1 MKKLSSLS
9 IALSNLSYKINRTLS
24 MLLLTSLCAASVFAC
39 VVLSY
44 GLKNGINTIQKRLGA
59 DFMIVPKGAEQ
70 KMQSVLISGE
80 PNYFYMEKEIAEKI
94 SQIEGVEKVT
104 SRFYLTSVSEDCC
117 DFPVQIVGFEPETD
131 FVISPW
137 IEESFPPDSKKFT
150 EEFYTEGCIVTGSNV
165 LTQKDGVR
173 FFDKTHPVSGKLSK
187 SGAGIDNAVFV
198 SMNTLKEIY
207 DDAKGRGF
215 GFISDGKAGSKVSAV
230 FVRLSEGAKADST
243 AVKITSR
250 IPNVSVVKRDAVF
263 SEISS
268 SLDFVFFILKILAVS
283 VTLFTVI
290 SLAIISPLAVSS
302 RTAEFS
308 ILRILGAAHKKCAKI
323 LLYEALF
330 ISVAGGLS
338 GIALA
343 CLLVFPFCT
352 AIDSA
357 LSVPL
362 VFPPPA
368 ILFLTGCAVLLAV
381 IFAVLLSALKNI
393 IAVSKLEPYNTMKQG

>member
-9 IALSNLSYKINRTLS
+9 IALSNLSYKINRTFS

-39 VVLSY
+39 AVLSF
-44 GLKNGINTIQKRLGA
+44 GLKNGISTVQKRLGA
-59 DFMIVPKGAEQ
+59 DLMIVPEGAEQ

-137 IEESFPPDSKKFT
+137 IEESFPPDSKKIT
-150 EEFYTEGCIVTGSNV
+150 EEFYKEGCVVTGTNV

-173 FFDKTHPVSGKLSK
+173 FFGKTHPVSGRLSK

-215 GFISDGKAGSKVSAV
+215 GFISDGEAGSKVSAV

-243 AVKITSR
+243 SVKITSR

-268 SLDFVFFILKILAVS
+268 SLDSVFFILKILAAS

-290 SLAIISPLAVSS
+290 SLAIIFPLAVSS

-323 LLYEALF
+323 LLCEALF

-368 ILFLTGCAVLLAV
+368 ILFLTGCAVILAV
-381 IFAVLLSALKNI
+381 ILAVLLSALKSI
-393 IAVSKLEPYNTMKQG
+393 IAVSKLEPYSAMKQG

>member
-39 VVLSY
+39 VVLFY
-44 GLKNGINTIQKRLGA
+44 GLKNGINTVQKRLGA
-59 DFMIVPKGAEQ
+59 DLMIVPKGAEQ

-150 EEFYTEGCIVTGSNV
+150 EEFYTEGCVVTGSNV

-173 FFDKTHPVSGKLSK
+173 FFGKTHPVSGKLSK

-268 SLDFVFFILKILAVS
+268 SLDSVFFILKILVVS

-290 SLAIISPLAVSS
+290 SLAIIFPLAISS

-330 ISVAGGLS
+330 ISVAGGVS

-343 CLLVFPFCT
+343 RLLVFPFCT

-362 VFPPPA
+362 VFRR
-368 ILFLTGCAVLLAV
+368 LQFS
-381 IFAVLLSALKNI
+381 F
-393 IAVSKLEPYNTMKQG
+393 

>member
-39 VVLSY
+39 VVLY
-44 GLKNGINTIQKRLGA
+44 FGLKNGINTIQKRLGA
-59 DFMIVPKGAEQ
+59 DLMIVPKGAEQ
-70 KMQSVLISGE
+70 KMQSVLIPGE

-150 EEFYTEGCIVTGSNV
+150 EEFYTEGCVVTGSNV

-173 FFDKTHPVSGKLSK
+173 FFGKTHPVSGKLSK

-308 ILRILGAAHKKCAKI
+308 ILRILGAAHKKCAEI

-343 CLLVFPFCT
+343 SLLVFPFCT

-381 IFAVLLSALKNI
+381 IFAVLLSALKSI

>member
-59 DFMIVPKGAEQ
+59 DLMIVPKGAEQ

-150 EEFYTEGCIVTGSNV
+150 EEFYTEGCVVTGSNV

-173 FFDKTHPVSGKLSK
+173 FFGKTHPVSGKLSK

-268 SLDFVFFILKILAVS
+268 SLDSVFFILKILAVS

-290 SLAIISPLAVSS
+290 SLAIIFPLAVSS
-302 RTAEFS
+302 RIAEFS

-381 IFAVLLSALKNI
+381 IFAVLLSALKSI
-393 IAVSKLEPYNTMKQG
+393 IAVSKLEPYSAMKQG

>member
-39 VVLSY
+39 VVLY
-44 GLKNGINTIQKRLGA
+44 FGLKNGINTIQKRLGA
-59 DFMIVPKGAEQ
+59 DLMIVPKGAEQ
-70 KMQSVLISGE
+70 KMQSVLISDE
-80 PNYFYMEKEIAEKI
+80 PNYFYIEKEIAEKI

-150 EEFYTEGCIVTGSNV
+150 EEFYTEGCVVTGSNV

-173 FFDKTHPVSGKLSK
+173 FFGKTHPVSGKLSK

-268 SLDFVFFILKILAVS
+268 SLDSIFFILKILAVS

-290 SLAIISPLAVSS
+290 SLAIIFPLAVSS
-302 RTAEFS
+302 RIAEFS
-308 ILRILGAAHKKCAKI
+308 ILRILGAAHKKCAEI

-381 IFAVLLSALKNI
+381 IFAVLLSALKSI
-393 IAVSKLEPYNTMKQG
+393 IAVSKLEPYSAMKQG

>member
-39 VVLSY
+39 VVLY
-44 GLKNGINTIQKRLGA
+44 FGLKNGINTIQKRLGA
-59 DFMIVPKGAEQ
+59 DLMIVPKGAEQ

-150 EEFYTEGCIVTGSNV
+150 EEFYTEGCVVTGNNV

-173 FFDKTHPVSGKLSK
+173 FFGKTHPVSGKLSK

-207 DDAKGRGF
+207 DDAKERGF

-268 SLDFVFFILKILAVS
+268 SLDSVFFILKILAVS

-290 SLAIISPLAVSS
+290 SLAIIFPLAVSS

-308 ILRILGAAHKKCAKI
+308 ILRILGAAHKKCAEI

-381 IFAVLLSALKNI
+381 IFAVLLSALKSI
-393 IAVSKLEPYNTMKQG
+393 IAVSKLEPYSAMKQG

>member
-1 MKKLSSLS
+1 MKKLSSIS

-39 VVLSY
+39 VVLY
-44 GLKNGINTIQKRLGA
+44 FGLKNGINTIQKRLGA
-59 DFMIVPKGAEQ
+59 DLMIVPKGAEQ

-150 EEFYTEGCIVTGSNV
+150 EEFYTEGCVVTGSNV

-173 FFDKTHPVSGKLSK
+173 FFGKTHPVSGKLSK

-215 GFISDGKAGSKVSAV
+215 GFISDGNAGSKVSAV

-268 SLDFVFFILKILAVS
+268 SLDSVFFILKILAVS

-290 SLAIISPLAVSS
+290 SLAIIFPLAVSS

-308 ILRILGAAHKKCAKI
+308 ILRILGAVHKKCAKI

-381 IFAVLLSALKNI
+381 IFAVLLSALKSI
-393 IAVSKLEPYNTMKQG
+393 IAVSKLEPYSTMKQG

>member
-59 DFMIVPKGAEQ
+59 DLMIVPKGAEQ

-150 EEFYTEGCIVTGSNV
+150 EEFYTEGCVVTGSNV

-173 FFDKTHPVSGKLSK
+173 FFGKTHPVSGKLSK

-308 ILRILGAAHKKCAKI
+308 ILRILGAAHKKCAEI
-323 LLYEALF
+323 LLYEVLF

-381 IFAVLLSALKNI
+381 IFAVLLSALKSI
-393 IAVSKLEPYNTMKQG
+393 IAVSKLEPYSAMKQG

>member
-39 VVLSY
+39 VVLY
-44 GLKNGINTIQKRLGA
+44 FGLKNGINTIQKRLGA
-59 DFMIVPKGAEQ
+59 DLMIVPKGAEQ

-150 EEFYTEGCIVTGSNV
+150 EEFYTEGCVVTGSNV

-173 FFDKTHPVSGKLSK
+173 FFGKTHPVSGKLSK

-268 SLDFVFFILKILAVS
+268 SLDSVFFILKILAVS

-290 SLAIISPLAVSS
+290 SLAIIFPLAVSS

-308 ILRILGAAHKKCAKI
+308 ILRILGAAHKKCAEI

-381 IFAVLLSALKNI
+381 IFAVLLSALKSI
-393 IAVSKLEPYNTMKQG
+393 IAVSKLEPYSTMKQG

>member
-44 GLKNGINTIQKRLGA
+44 GLKNGINTVQKRLGA
-59 DFMIVPKGAEQ
+59 DLMIVPKGAEQ

-173 FFDKTHPVSGKLSK
+173 FFGKTHPVSGKLSK

-290 SLAIISPLAVSS
+290 SLAIIFPLAVSS

-362 VFPPPA
+362 VFPPPT
-368 ILFLTGCAVLLAV
+368 ILFLTDCAVLLAV
-381 IFAVLLSALKNI
+381 IFAVLLSALKSI
-393 IAVSKLEPYNTMKQG
+393 IAVSKLEPYSAMKQG

>member
-39 VVLSY
+39 VVLY
-44 GLKNGINTIQKRLGA
+44 FGLKNGINTIQKRLGA
-59 DFMIVPKGAEQ
+59 DLMIVPKGAEQ
-70 KMQSVLISGE
+70 KMQSVLIPGE

-150 EEFYTEGCIVTGSNV
+150 EEFYTEGCVVTGSNV

-250 IPNVSVVKRDAVF
+250 IPNVSVLKRDAVF

-268 SLDFVFFILKILAVS
+268 SLDSVFFILKILAVS

-290 SLAIISPLAVSS
+290 SLAIIFPLAVSS

-308 ILRILGAAHKKCAKI
+308 ILRILGAPHKKCAEI

-343 CLLVFPFCT
+343 SLLVFPFCT

-381 IFAVLLSALKNI
+381 IFAVLLSALKSI
-393 IAVSKLEPYNTMKQG
+393 IAVSKLEPYSAMKQG

>member
-39 VVLSY
+39 VVLY
-44 GLKNGINTIQKRLGA
+44 FGLKNGINTIQKRLGA
-59 DFMIVPKGAEQ
+59 DLMIVPKGAEQ

-80 PNYFYMEKEIAEKI
+80 PNYFYIEKEIAEKI

-150 EEFYTEGCIVTGSNV
+150 EEFYTEGCVVTGSNV

-173 FFDKTHPVSGKLSK
+173 FFGKTHPVSGKLSK

-207 DDAKGRGF
+207 DDAKERGF

-268 SLDFVFFILKILAVS
+268 SLDSVFFILKILAVS

-290 SLAIISPLAVSS
+290 SLAIIFPLAVSS

-308 ILRILGAAHKKCAKI
+308 ILRILGAAHKKCAEI

-381 IFAVLLSALKNI
+381 IFAVLLSALKSI
-393 IAVSKLEPYNTMKQG
+393 IAVSKLEPYSAMKQG

>member
-39 VVLSY
+39 VVLFY
-44 GLKNGINTIQKRLGA
+44 GLKNGINTVQKRLGA
-59 DFMIVPKGAEQ
+59 DLMIVPKGAEQ

-150 EEFYTEGCIVTGSNV
+150 EEFYTEGCVVTGSNV

-173 FFDKTHPVSGKLSK
+173 FFGKTHPVSGKLSK
-187 SGAGIDNAVFV
+187 SGAEIDNAVFV

-268 SLDFVFFILKILAVS
+268 SLDSVFFILKILVVS

-290 SLAIISPLAVSS
+290 SLAIIFPLAISS

-308 ILRILGAAHKKCAKI
+308 ILRILGAAHKKCTKI

-362 VFPPPA
+362 GFPPPA

-381 IFAVLLSALKNI
+381 IFAVLLSALKSI
-393 IAVSKLEPYNTMKQG
+393 IAVSKLEPYSAMKQG

>member
-39 VVLSY
+39 IILSF

-59 DFMIVPKGAEQ
+59 DLMIVPKGAEQ

-104 SRFYLTSVSEDCC
+104 SCFYLTSVSEDCC

-137 IEESFPPDSKKFT
+137 IEESFSPDSKKFT

-173 FFDKTHPVSGKLSK
+173 FLGKTHPVSGKLSK

-198 SMNTLKEIY
+198 SMSTLKEIY

-268 SLDFVFFILKILAVS
+268 SLDSVFFILKILAVS

-290 SLAIISPLAVSS
+290 SLAIIFPLAVSS

-330 ISVAGGLS
+330 ISAAGGLS

-381 IFAVLLSALKNI
+381 IFAVLLSALKSI
-393 IAVSKLEPYNTMKQG
+393 IAVSKLEPYSTMKQG

>member
-39 VVLSY
+39 VVLY
-44 GLKNGINTIQKRLGA
+44 FGLKNGINTIQKRLGA
-59 DFMIVPKGAEQ
+59 DLMIVPKGAEQ
-70 KMQSVLISGE
+70 KMQSVLIPGE

-173 FFDKTHPVSGKLSK
+173 FFGKTHPVSGKLSK

-215 GFISDGKAGSKVSAV
+215 GFISDGNAGSKVSAV

-268 SLDFVFFILKILAVS
+268 SLDSVFFILKILAVS

-308 ILRILGAAHKKCAKI
+308 ILRILGAAHKKCAEI

-381 IFAVLLSALKNI
+381 IFAVLLSALKSI

>member
-39 VVLSY
+39 VVLSF
-44 GLKNGINTIQKRLGA
+44 GLKNGINTVQKRLGA
-59 DFMIVPKGAEQ
+59 DLMIVPKGAEQ
-70 KMQSVLISGE
+70 KMQSVLILGE

-137 IEESFPPDSKKFT
+137 IEESFSPDSKKFT

-173 FFDKTHPVSGKLSK
+173 FFGKTHPVSGKLSK

-268 SLDFVFFILKILAVS
+268 SLDSVFFILKILAVS

-290 SLAIISPLAVSS
+290 SLAIIFPLAVSS

-381 IFAVLLSALKNI
+381 IFAVLLSALKSI
-393 IAVSKLEPYNTMKQG
+393 IAVSKLEPYSAMKQG

>member
-39 VVLSY
+39 VVLY
-44 GLKNGINTIQKRLGA
+44 FGLKNGINTIQKRLGA
-59 DFMIVPKGAEQ
+59 DLMIVPKGAEQ
-70 KMQSVLISGE
+70 KMQSVLIPGE

-150 EEFYTEGCIVTGSNV
+150 EEFYTEGCVVTGSNV

-268 SLDFVFFILKILAVS
+268 SLDSVFFILKILAVS

-290 SLAIISPLAVSS
+290 SLAIIFPLAVSS

-381 IFAVLLSALKNI
+381 IFAVLLSALKSI
-393 IAVSKLEPYNTMKQG
+393 IAVSKLEPYSTMKQG

>member
-39 VVLSY
+39 VVLY
-44 GLKNGINTIQKRLGA
+44 FGLKNGINTIQKRLGA
-59 DFMIVPKGAEQ
+59 DLMIVPKGAEQ
-70 KMQSVLISGE
+70 KMQSVLIPGE

-173 FFDKTHPVSGKLSK
+173 FFGKTHPVSGKLSK

-207 DDAKGRGF
+207 DDAKERGF

-290 SLAIISPLAVSS
+290 SLAIIFPLAVSS

-381 IFAVLLSALKNI
+381 IFAVLLSALKSI

>member
-59 DFMIVPKGAEQ
+59 DLMIVPKGAEQ

-94 SQIEGVEKVT
+94 SKIEGVEKVT

-137 IEESFPPDSKKFT
+137 IEESFSPDSKKFT
-150 EEFYTEGCIVTGSNV
+150 EEFYTEGCVVTGSNV

-173 FFDKTHPVSGKLSK
+173 FFGKTHPVSGKLSK

-250 IPNVSVVKRDAVF
+250 IPNVSVLKRDAVF

-268 SLDFVFFILKILAVS
+268 SLDSVFFILKILAVS

-290 SLAIISPLAVSS
+290 SLAIIFPLAVSS

-330 ISVAGGLS
+330 ISVAGGVS

-352 AIDSA
+352 AIDAA

-381 IFAVLLSALKNI
+381 IFAVLLSALKSI
-393 IAVSKLEPYNTMKQG
+393 IAVSKLEPYSAMKQG

>member
-9 IALSNLSYKINRTLS
+9 IALSNLSYKINRTIS

-39 VVLSY
+39 VILSY

-59 DFMIVPKGAEQ
+59 DLMIVPKGAEQ

-150 EEFYTEGCIVTGSNV
+150 EEFYTDGCVVTGSNV

-173 FFDKTHPVSGKLSK
+173 FFGKTHPVSGKLSK

-207 DDAKGRGF
+207 DDAKERGF

-268 SLDFVFFILKILAVS
+268 SLDSVFFILKILAVS

-290 SLAIISPLAVSS
+290 SLAIIFPLAVSS
-302 RTAEFS
+302 RIAEFS

-381 IFAVLLSALKNI
+381 IFAVLLSALKSI
-393 IAVSKLEPYNTMKQG
+393 IAVSKLEPYSVMKQG

>member
-39 VVLSY
+39 VVLSF

-59 DFMIVPKGAEQ
+59 DLMIVPKGAEQ

-150 EEFYTEGCIVTGSNV
+150 EEFYTEGCVVTGSNV

-173 FFDKTHPVSGKLSK
+173 FFGKTHPVSGKLSK

-207 DDAKGRGF
+207 DDAKERGF

-268 SLDFVFFILKILAVS
+268 SLDSVFFILKILAVS
-283 VTLFTVI
+283 VTLFTVM
-290 SLAIISPLAVSS
+290 SLAIIFPLAVSS
-302 RTAEFS
+302 RIAEFS

-381 IFAVLLSALKNI
+381 IFAVLLSALKSI
-393 IAVSKLEPYNTMKQG
+393 IAVSKLEPYSVMKQG

>member
-39 VVLSY
+39 VVLY
-44 GLKNGINTIQKRLGA
+44 FGLKNGINTIQKRLGA
-59 DFMIVPKGAEQ
+59 DLMIVPKGAEQ

-104 SRFYLTSVSEDCC
+104 SRFYLTTVSEDCC

-150 EEFYTEGCIVTGSNV
+150 EEFYTEGCVVTGSNV

-173 FFDKTHPVSGKLSK
+173 FFGKTHPVSGKLSK

-343 CLLVFPFCT
+343 SLLVFPFCT

-381 IFAVLLSALKNI
+381 IFAVLLSALKSI
-393 IAVSKLEPYNTMKQG
+393 IAVSKLEPYSAMKQG

>member
-44 GLKNGINTIQKRLGA
+44 GLKNGINTVQKRLGA
-59 DFMIVPKGAEQ
+59 DLMIVPKGAEQ

-173 FFDKTHPVSGKLSK
+173 FFGKTHPVSGKLSK

-207 DDAKGRGF
+207 DDAKGCGF

-268 SLDFVFFILKILAVS
+268 SLDSVFFILKILAVS

-290 SLAIISPLAVSS
+290 SLAIIFPLAVSS

-308 ILRILGAAHKKCAKI
+308 ILRILGAAHKKCAEI

-381 IFAVLLSALKNI
+381 IFAVLLSALKSI
-393 IAVSKLEPYNTMKQG
+393 IAVSKLEPYSAMKQG

>member
-39 VVLSY
+39 VVLY
-44 GLKNGINTIQKRLGA
+44 FGLKNGINTIQKRLGA
-59 DFMIVPKGAEQ
+59 DLMIVPKGAEQ
-70 KMQSVLISGE
+70 KMQSVLIPGE

-150 EEFYTEGCIVTGSNV
+150 EEFYTEGCVVTGSNV

-268 SLDFVFFILKILAVS
+268 SLDSVFFILKILAVS

-290 SLAIISPLAVSS
+290 SLAIIFPLAVSS

-330 ISVAGGLS
+330 ISVAGGVS

-357 LSVPL
+357 LSVSL

-381 IFAVLLSALKNI
+381 IFAVLLSALKSI
-393 IAVSKLEPYNTMKQG
+393 IAVSKLEPYSVMKQG

>member
-59 DFMIVPKGAEQ
+59 DLMIVPKGAEQ

-150 EEFYTEGCIVTGSNV
+150 EEFYTEGCVVTGSNV

-173 FFDKTHPVSGKLSK
+173 FFGKTHPVSGKLSK

-250 IPNVSVVKRDAVF
+250 IPNVSVLKRDAVF

-268 SLDFVFFILKILAVS
+268 SLDSVFFILKILAVS

-290 SLAIISPLAVSS
+290 SLAIIFPLAVSS

-308 ILRILGAAHKKCAKI
+308 ILRILGAAHKKCAEI

-357 LSVPL
+357 LSVSL

-381 IFAVLLSALKNI
+381 IFAVLLSALKSI
-393 IAVSKLEPYNTMKQG
+393 IAVSKLEPYSVMKQG

>member
-1 MKKLSSLS
+1 MKQLSSLS
-9 IALSNLSYKINRTLS
+9 ISLSNLSYKINRTLS

-44 GLKNGINTIQKRLGA
+44 GLKNGINTVQKRLGA
-59 DFMIVPKGAEQ
+59 DLMIVPKGAEQ

-150 EEFYTEGCIVTGSNV
+150 EEFYTEGCVVTGNNV

-173 FFDKTHPVSGKLSK
+173 FFGKTHPVSGKLSK

-207 DDAKGRGF
+207 DDAKGHGF

-268 SLDFVFFILKILAVS
+268 SLDSVFFILKILVVS

-290 SLAIISPLAVSS
+290 SLAIIFPLAVSS

-381 IFAVLLSALKNI
+381 IFAVLLSALKSI
-393 IAVSKLEPYNTMKQG
+393 IAVSKLEPYSAMKQG

>member
-39 VVLSY
+39 VVLY
-44 GLKNGINTIQKRLGA
+44 FGLKNGINTIQKRLGA
-59 DFMIVPKGAEQ
+59 DLMIVPKGAEQ

-137 IEESFPPDSKKFT
+137 IEESFPSDSKKFT
-150 EEFYTEGCIVTGSNV
+150 EEFYTEGCVVTGSNV

-173 FFDKTHPVSGKLSK
+173 FFGKTHPVSGKLSK

-207 DDAKGRGF
+207 DDAKERGF

-268 SLDFVFFILKILAVS
+268 SLDSVFFILKILAVS

-290 SLAIISPLAVSS
+290 SLAIIFPLAVSS

-308 ILRILGAAHKKCAKI
+308 ILRILGAAHKKCAEI

-381 IFAVLLSALKNI
+381 IFAVLLSALKSI
-393 IAVSKLEPYNTMKQG
+393 IAVSKLEPYSTMKQG

>member
-39 VVLSY
+39 VVLY
-44 GLKNGINTIQKRLGA
+44 FGLKNGINTIQKRLGA
-59 DFMIVPKGAEQ
+59 DLMIVPKGAEQ
-70 KMQSVLISGE
+70 KMQSVLIPGE

-173 FFDKTHPVSGKLSK
+173 FFGKTHPVSGKLSK

-290 SLAIISPLAVSS
+290 SLAIIFPLAVSS

-308 ILRILGAAHKKCAKI
+308 ILRILGAAHKKCAEI

-381 IFAVLLSALKNI
+381 IFAVLLSALKSI
-393 IAVSKLEPYNTMKQG
+393 IAVSKLEPYSAMKQG

>member
-9 IALSNLSYKINRTLS
+9 IALSNLSYEINRTLS

-39 VVLSY
+39 VVLFY
-44 GLKNGINTIQKRLGA
+44 GLKNGINTVQKRLGA
-59 DFMIVPKGAEQ
+59 DLMIVPKGAEQ

-150 EEFYTEGCIVTGSNV
+150 EEFYTEGCVVTGSNV

-173 FFDKTHPVSGKLSK
+173 FFGKTHPVSGKLSK

-215 GFISDGKAGSKVSAV
+215 GFISDGNAGSKVSAV

-268 SLDFVFFILKILAVS
+268 SLDSVFFILKILAVS

-290 SLAIISPLAVSS
+290 SLAIIFPLAVSS

-362 VFPPPA
+362 VFPPSA

-381 IFAVLLSALKNI
+381 IFAVLLSALKSI
-393 IAVSKLEPYNTMKQG
+393 IAVSKLEPYSAMKQG

>member
-39 VVLSY
+39 VVLSF

-59 DFMIVPKGAEQ
+59 DLMIVPKGAEQ

-150 EEFYTEGCIVTGSNV
+150 EEFYTEGCVVTGSNV

-173 FFDKTHPVSGKLSK
+173 FFGKTHPVSGKLSK

-381 IFAVLLSALKNI
+381 IFAVLLSALKSI
-393 IAVSKLEPYNTMKQG
+393 IAVSKLEPYSAMKQG

>member
-44 GLKNGINTIQKRLGA
+44 GLKNGINTVQKRLGA
-59 DFMIVPKGAEQ
+59 DLMIVPKGAEQ

-150 EEFYTEGCIVTGSNV
+150 EEFYTEGCVVTGSNV

-173 FFDKTHPVSGKLSK
+173 FFGKTHPVSGKLSK

-198 SMNTLKEIY
+198 SMNTLKESY

-268 SLDFVFFILKILAVS
+268 SLDSVFFILKILAVS

-290 SLAIISPLAVSS
+290 SLAIILPLAVSS

-381 IFAVLLSALKNI
+381 IFAVLLSALKSI
-393 IAVSKLEPYNTMKQG
+393 IAVSKLEPYSAMKQG

>member
-94 SQIEGVEKVT
+94 SQIEGIEKVT

-137 IEESFPPDSKKFT
+137 IVESFPPDSKKFT
-150 EEFYTEGCIVTGSNV
+150 EEFYTEGCVVTGSNV

-173 FFDKTHPVSGKLSK
+173 FFGKTHPVSGKLSK

-268 SLDFVFFILKILAVS
+268 SLDSVFFILKILAVS

-290 SLAIISPLAVSS
+290 SLAIIFPLAVSS

-308 ILRILGAAHKKCAKI
+308 ILRILGAVHKKCAKI
-323 LLYEALF
+323 FLYEALF

-381 IFAVLLSALKNI
+381 IFAVLLSALKSI

>member
-39 VVLSY
+39 VVLY
-44 GLKNGINTIQKRLGA
+44 FGLKNGINTIQKRLGA
-59 DFMIVPKGAEQ
+59 DLMIVPKGAEQ
-70 KMQSVLISGE
+70 KMQSVLIPGE

-150 EEFYTEGCIVTGSNV
+150 EEFYTEGCVVTGSNV

-173 FFDKTHPVSGKLSK
+173 FFGKTHPVSGKLSK

-268 SLDFVFFILKILAVS
+268 SLDSVFFILKILAVS

-290 SLAIISPLAVSS
+290 SLAIIFPLAVSS

-308 ILRILGAAHKKCAKI
+308 ILRILGAAHKKCAEI

-381 IFAVLLSALKNI
+381 IFAVLLSALKSI

>member
-59 DFMIVPKGAEQ
+59 DLMIVPKGAEQ

-150 EEFYTEGCIVTGSNV
+150 EEFYTEGCVVTGSNV

-173 FFDKTHPVSGKLSK
+173 FFGKTHPVSGKLSK

-215 GFISDGKAGSKVSAV
+215 GFISDGNAGSKVSAV

-268 SLDFVFFILKILAVS
+268 SLDSVFFILKILAVS

-290 SLAIISPLAVSS
+290 SLAIIFPLAVSS

-308 ILRILGAAHKKCAKI
+308 ILRILGAAHKKCAEI

-381 IFAVLLSALKNI
+381 IFAVLLSALKSI
-393 IAVSKLEPYNTMKQG
+393 IAVSKLEPYSTMKQG

>member
-39 VVLSY
+39 VVLSF

-59 DFMIVPKGAEQ
+59 DLMIVPKGAEQ

-150 EEFYTEGCIVTGSNV
+150 EEFYTEGCVVTGSNV

-173 FFDKTHPVSGKLSK
+173 FFGKTHPVSGKLSK

-207 DDAKGRGF
+207 DDAKERGF

-268 SLDFVFFILKILAVS
+268 SLDSVFFILKILAVS

-290 SLAIISPLAVSS
+290 SLAIIFPLAVSS
-302 RTAEFS
+302 RIAEFS

-381 IFAVLLSALKNI
+381 IFAVLLSALKSI
-393 IAVSKLEPYNTMKQG
+393 IAVSKLEPYSAMKQG

>member
-39 VVLSY
+39 VVLY
-44 GLKNGINTIQKRLGA
+44 FGLKNGINTIQKRLGA
-59 DFMIVPKGAEQ
+59 DLMIVPKGAEQ

-150 EEFYTEGCIVTGSNV
+150 EEFYTEGCVVTGSNV

-173 FFDKTHPVSGKLSK
+173 FFGKTHPVSGKLSK

-268 SLDFVFFILKILAVS
+268 SLDSVFFILKILAVS
-283 VTLFTVI
+283 VMLFTVI
-290 SLAIISPLAVSS
+290 SLAIIFPLAVSS

-381 IFAVLLSALKNI
+381 IFAVLLSALKSI
-393 IAVSKLEPYNTMKQG
+393 IAVSKLEPYSVMKQG